1 MNTASQE
8 IILKVFRESG
18 EGRLHFGTVVGLLME
33 AGVESY
39 AVDCR
44 TGKTTYYLPD
54 GETLSFDLEMPDVA
68 IADTFDSDALKAAIR
83 GSQQGVVQ
91 YPEFK
96 RLSRE
101 AGCVGYTVWI
111 QGRHVTYFGRRG
123 ELHVE
128 RFPS

>member
-8 IILKVFRESG
+8 IILKVFRESS
-18 EGRLHFGTVVGLLME
+18 EGRLHFGTVVGLLMQ

-39 AVDCR
+39 AVDYR
-44 TGKTTYYLPD
+44 TGKTTYYPPD
-54 GETLSFDLEMPDVA
+54 GETLSLDLEMPDVA
-68 IADTFDSDALKAAIR
+68 IADAFDSDALKAAIR

-123 ELHVE
+123 ETHVE